1 MQSPY
6 ITRGVTHVFW
16 HASLSNSY
24 APRRKRSRLFAEKE
38 TEGVTNGLQV
48 PKEVRRVDSANLR
61 SDDGEDEQH
70 SQPRPTSSR
79 QEKAVTPEEVI
90 ETPIIEVSQAV
101 APKVEPPRIEAP
113 TVEATK
119 IDEPKISAPTP
130 TPPQV
135 LKYLFSD
142 AALNLGRP
150 QDEILDVQ
158 TRGNI
163 NTYSQLLTPF
173 EELLCAVVL
182 SRAIPH
188 DVGLCIIRT
197 VLNAPYKFS
206 SSVAI
211 KIAGPEKVKQALRDI
226 RSQHRGKV
234 AEEIDVI
241 AEAISNNNWHNDLGK
256 LRKLSKSS
264 VEAERE
270 VVRRSIKGLGK
281 TGLEIFYRRLQW
293 QWEEAFPFVDGR
305 TQACLEKLGLPK
317 RPETLAR
324 MIEVR
329 WADLGIAD
337 QERYSSE
344 EKRRRAFVLV
354 LERVLGAEV
363 QKNTGVILEE
373 AWKL

>member
-24 APRRKRSRLFAEKE
+24 APRRKRSRLFAEKD
-38 TEGVTNGLQV
+38 TGGVTNGLQV

-61 SDDGEDEQH
+61 GGEEEEDGGVEQQQY
-70 SQPRPTSSR
+70 SQPRPPTSSK
-79 QEKAVTPEEVI
+79 QENTVGTPEEVVI
-90 ETPIIEVSQAV
+90 EAPKIEVSDAVV
-101 APKVEPPRIEAP
+101 APQIEAP
-113 TVEATK
+113 RMP
-119 IDEPKISAPTP
+119 EPKITTAKPASV
-130 TPPQV
+130 QV
-135 LKYLFSD
+135 LKCLFSD
-142 AALNLGRP
+142 TGLGLSRP

-158 TRGNI
+158 ARGNI
-163 NTYSQLLTPF
+163 NTYSKLLTPF

-188 DVGLCIIRT
+188 DVGLHIIRS

-226 RSQHRGKV
+226 RSQHSGKV
-234 AEEIDVI
+234 AEEIDAI
-241 AEAISNNNWHNDLGK
+241 AEAISNNNWHNDLSK

-270 VVRRSIKGLGK
+270 VLRRSVKGLGK
-281 TGLEIFYRRLQW
+281 TGLNLFYRRMQW
-293 QWEEAFPFVDGR
+293 QWEESFPFVDGR
-305 TQACLEKLGLPK
+305 TQASLEQLGLPT
-317 RPETLAR
+317 RPDSLAR

-329 WADLGIAD
+329 WANLGIEE

-354 LERVLGAEV
+354 QERVLGAEV
-363 QKNTGVILEE
+363 QKNTDAILEE
-373 AWKL
+373 ALKL

>member
-1 MQSPY
+1 M
-6 ITRGVTHVFW
+6 FW

-38 TEGVTNGLQV
+38 TEAVTNGLQV

-61 SDDGEDEQH
+61 GDDGEDEQH

-79 QEKAVTPEEVI
+79 QEKVVTAEEVI

-101 APKVEPPRIEAP
+101 APQAVAPRVEPPKIEAP
-113 TVEATK
+113 TVEAPKT
-119 IDEPKISAPTP
+119 DEPKISAPTP
-130 TPPQV
+130 TSPQV

-173 EELLCAVVL
+173 EELLCAVIL

-188 DVGLCIIRT
+188 DVGLRIIRT

-281 TGLEIFYRRLQW
+281 TGLDIFYRRLQW

-305 TQACLEKLGLPK
+305 TQTCLEKFGLPK

-329 WADLGIAD
+329 WADLGIED

-354 LERVLGAEV
+354 LERALGAEV
-363 QKNTGVILEE
+363 QKNRDVILEE